1 MVGEASFP
9 GELQPKVGASYSQ
22 KNIRY
27 RIYLDVE
34 AQRRLKEIGFGI
46 IGAGAICPLHIA
58 AIEASEGGRLV
69 AVADVSADRARAVAE
84 QKGIAWYDDHTML
97 LRNPEVDV
105 VCVLT
110 PSGLR
115 APVCIDAARA
125 GKHIIAEK
133 PLEVTLE
140 RADSIIDECD
150 RAGVKLAVIFQVRFL
165 PGARAACRAAIEGR
179 LGRLIMG
186 DAYIKWHRAQE
197 YYDSATW
204 RGTWKF
210 DGGGVLMNQG
220 IHYVD
225 LLQWAMGPVESI
237 YGRTDTLVRQRIEVE
252 DTAVACLRF
261 ANGALGT
268 IEACT
273 SAYRGQPA
281 RLELRGEKGTVIVE
295 DGNVV
300 LWDVEGEE
308 DFVVEKA
315 DTGSGATNP
324 MAISSIGHTAQIAD
338 MIDAIRQD
346 RPPVVDGREAR
357 KAIEIISAIYR
368 SSQSGQPITLPL

>member
-1 MVGEASFP
+1 LE
-9 GELQPKVGASYSQ
+9 
-22 KNIRY
+22 
-27 RIYLDVE
+27 D
-34 AQRRLKEIGFGI
+34 IGFGI

-58 AIEASEGGRLV
+58 AIEASQGGRLV
-69 AVADVSADRARAVAE
+69 AIADVSAERAKAIGEER
-84 QKGIAWYDDHTML
+84 GIAWYADHNEL
-97 LRNPEVDV
+97 LRDPDVDV
-105 VCVLT
+105 VCALT
-110 PSGLR
+110 PSGMR

-133 PLEVTLE
+133 PLEVTLD
-140 RADSIIDECD
+140 RVDSIINECD
-150 RAGVKLAVIFQVRFL
+150 RAGVRLAVIFQIRFL
-165 PGARAACRAAIEGR
+165 PGAHAACTAALQGR
-179 LGRLIMG
+179 LGKLIMG
-186 DAYIKWHRAQE
+186 DACVKWHRAQD

-204 RGTWKF
+204 RGTWEF

-237 YGRTDTLVRQRIEVE
+237 FGHTDTLVRQRIEVE

-273 SAYRGQPA
+273 SAHKGQPA

-295 DGNVV
+295 DGNVI
-300 LWDVEGEE
+300 LWDVPGEE

-324 MAISSIGHTAQIAD
+324 MAISSIGHVAQIAD
-338 MIDAIRQD
+338 MVNAIRED
-346 RPPVVDGREAR
+346 RPPIVDGREAR
-357 KAIEIISAIYR
+357 KAIEIISGIYR
-368 SSQSGQPITLPL
+368 SSQSGQPVRLPL

>member
-1 MVGEASFP
+1 M
-9 GELQPKVGASYSQ
+9 
-22 KNIRY
+22 
-27 RIYLDVE
+27 
-34 AQRRLKEIGFGI
+34 KEIGFGI

-58 AIEASEGGRLV
+58 AIEASEGARLV
-69 AVADVSADRARAVAE
+69 AIADVSADRARAVGE
-84 QKGIAWYDDHTML
+84 EKGISWYADHKEL

-105 VCVLT
+105 VCALT

-133 PLEVTLE
+133 PFEVTLE
-140 RADSIIDECD
+140 RVDSIINECD
-150 RAGVKLAVIFQVRFL
+150 KAGVKLAVIFQVRFQ
-165 PGARAACRAAIEGR
+165 PGAQAACKAAIDGR
-179 LGRLIMG
+179 LGKLILG
-186 DAYIKWHRAQE
+186 DACIKWHRDQD

-204 RGTWKF
+204 RGTWEF
-210 DGGGVLMNQG
+210 DGGGALMNQG

-237 YGRTDTLVRQRIEVE
+237 FGHTDTLVRQRIEVE

-261 ANGALGT
+261 KNGALGV

-273 SAYRGQPA
+273 SAHKGQPA
-281 RLELRGEKGTVIVE
+281 RLEIRGEKGTVIVE

-300 LWDVEGEE
+300 LWDVPGEE

-324 MAISSIGHTAQIAD
+324 MAISSHGHQAQIAD
-338 MIDAIRQD
+338 MVQAIREN
-346 RPPVVDGREAR
+346 RPPIVDGREAR
-357 KAIEIISAIYR
+357 KAIEIISGIYR
-368 SSQSGQPITLPL
+368 SSQSGKPISLPL